1 MASCGDVHTLA
12 LSEEGS
18 LYCFGGGSFGQLG
31 LGNIK
36 NLPVDVD
43 DCPFMPIPKQIE
55 TLRKTKITYVACGD
69 SHSMAVTVN
78 GELYGWGAAACGQL
92 GIEDTAYLPKD
103 SEESPYEPLP
113 RLITELKGKCVVS
126 VACGEAHT
134 LILTDR
140 GVLYSFGAHS
150 CGQLGLMPLDL
161 TDNTKRRIARS
172 SRDSESKS
180 VNYQPTPKLV
190 SQLLSRRVIGI
201 ACGGVHNIAI
211 AEPSPQSLPSDLYLL
226 FKQGL
231 FSDVAFVFKSGSREE
246 TINCHKVVLGSR
258 SDYLRQLLRS
268 TSTIELNYSKE
279 VINKVIEYIYLNDM
293 ELLLETISSCKSY
306 DQVVE
311 LLEFSNQFK
320 LLELQKA
327 CQLHLLQL
335 LKPYIPDPLPI
346 NHGNSLRGLIFLP
359 DGRAAIL
366 PTHAY
371 SSMLSESIMLEI
383 KDNQAQDLDLKTSSL
398 GMNLLKELNSP
409 EFSDVTLIVEGK
421 PIYAHRVII
430 AAQSQYFSALYNHGF
445 REAREGVV
453 EIGDVSYSGMMN
465 LLRYLYSDD
474 LPIDLDIVLDLFA
487 LCERFSVSGL
497 KNRCEIELVPSLNV
511 DNAALLYKY
520 AKNFQCGR
528 LKESCLV
535 YIEEHFNQVLATQA
549 FEDLDKDSILEI
561 MRFNKCYR

>member
-1 MASCGDVHTLA
+1 MAACGDVHTLA

-55 TLRKTKITYVACGD
+55 TLKKTKISYIACGD

-103 SEESPYEPLP
+103 QEESPYEPLP
-113 RLITELKGKCVVS
+113 RLITELKGKIVTS

-134 LILTDR
+134 LVLTDR
-140 GVLYSFGAHS
+140 GVLYSFGASS
-150 CGQLGLMPLDL
+150 CGQLGLLQQDL

-172 SRDSESKS
+172 IRDSEQKS
-180 VNYQPTPKLV
+180 VNYQPTPKLI
-190 SQLLSRRVIGI
+190 SQLLSRKVLSI
-201 ACGGVHNIAI
+201 ACGGVHNIVI
-211 AEPSPQSLPSDLYLL
+211 AEPSPQSLAADLYSS

-231 FSDVAFVFKSGSREE
+231 FTDVNFVFKIGTREE
-246 TINCHKVVLGSR
+246 IISCHKIVLASR
-258 SDYLRQLLRS
+258 SDYFKQLLKN
-268 TSTIELNYSKE
+268 TSTIEITYSKE
-279 VINKVIEYIYLNDM
+279 AFNKVIEYIYLDDM
-293 ELLLETISSCKSY
+293 EILLETISSCKSY

-311 LLEFSNQFK
+311 LLELANNFK
-320 LLELQKA
+320 LSELQKA
-327 CQLHLLQL
+327 CQTHLMQILR
-335 LKPYIPDPLPI
+335 PYIPDPLPI
-346 NHGNSLRGLIFLP
+346 DHGNNLKGLIFLP

-366 PTHAY
+366 PSAAY
-371 SSMLSESIMLEI
+371 QRMLEESIMLDARDQNSPEVEPR
-383 KDNQAQDLDLKTSSL
+383 LYPL

-430 AAQSQYFSALYNHGF
+430 AAQSQYFSALYSHGF
-445 REAREGVV
+445 REAREGIV
-453 EIGDVSYSGMMN
+453 EIGDVTYNGMMN
-465 LLRYLYSDD
+465 LLRYCYSDE
-474 LPIDLDIVLDLFA
+474 LQIDLDTVLDLFT
-487 LCERFSVSGL
+487 LCERFSVPGV
-497 KNRCEIELVPSLNV
+497 KQRGEFQLVPSLSV
-511 DNAALLYKY
+511 ERAAQLFKY

-528 LKESCLV
+528 LKEICLV
-535 YIEEHFNQVLATQA
+535 YIEEHFNQVIGTQA